1 MTKRTDLPGL
11 LTVEQA
17 SELLGLS
24 RVSTYKAVHR
34 GDVPSIRWGR
44 SIKIPKARLL
54 ELLGEEAEQFGT
66 ASIEQ

>member
-1 MTKRTDLPGL
+1 MTNRADLPGL

-24 RVSTYKAVHR
+24 RVRTYKAVHR